1 MRSLRSL
8 AVGFGL
14 LILSPLSSWTEAP
27 PLRVDADDLSQEYA
41 QFRRAQVA
49 EVLYEL
55 KFSFD
60 NGATTFEGTARLHV
74 RLHHADAPLSIDLV
88 AETLDTVR
96 VNGVTVSDLVQR
108 TGSFDIPASHLRA
121 GKNDITI
128 QYTGAYSDTGQ
139 GLCHMVDPVDGKE
152 YFYTNLE
159 PYGAHRVF
167 PCFDQPDIK
176 ARFST
181 TVTTPNHWR
190 LIGNEPIVSGKPAGD
205 NSIRKI
211 GQTPLLSTYLFFVGG
226 GEYEAWFDNEGDT
239 PLAIYARASLAEQ
252 VDAEQLFRETKAGL
266 DYFNDYFQTPYP
278 FKKYDHVFAPEL
290 AAGAMENPGAVT
302 MNEYMIFRG
311 AATAED
317 HRSRNNTLLH
327 EMAHMW
333 FGDLV
338 TMVWWN
344 DLWLN
349 ESFATFSAYQAQAAM
364 GEADTVWRDFYDLKG
379 WAYYQDQLSTTHPIE
394 TEVPSA
400 QLATANF
407 DGITYAKGASA
418 LKQLAFFVG
427 EHAYQQGVATY
438 FKKHAWKNAT
448 RAQFIAEIAKASQ
461 QDLTEWTRAWLQTQ
475 GLATVSIQRDR
486 GLATLRQ
493 QALNTPHLGPH
504 RTRVGVF
511 SLDESGRLVQVGE
524 ETVAYGSDAVVL
536 PWLDATTSPDFIYP
550 NHEDMDY
557 NLFFLDEASFQT
569 ALRHLSRLE
578 NPFTRQ
584 MVWGTLFSMVRHQRL
599 SPTRLMETVLANAPR
614 EDDSDLLN
622 FIVGGSNM
630 SQLFYHFLTP
640 SQREHYASPLE
651 DVLWNGYESAAD
663 KRDARLVWQDAF
675 VRLASRVETRPRLET
690 LLERSGDDAERR
702 WRILNKLVVL
712 DTPDMEARIVAELE
726 RDPSALGQRYAL
738 ACRVARPH
746 LDTKESY
753 WEQLTDST
761 MPTSSFRSAAGGFQ
775 SALWPELSAPFADR
789 WLAHVRATDWESQPH
804 RIRTWFGSLFPMLT
818 TPESLEANRR
828 ALSNSTLSPRARR
841 AWQEALDRASQI
853 VAIRNPHGKNE
864 SN

>member
-41 QFRRAQVA
+41 TFRRAQVA
-49 EVLYEL
+49 EVFYEL
-55 KFSFD
+55 KFAFD
-60 NGATTFEGTARLHV
+60 KGATTFEGTARLHV

-108 TGSFDIPASHLRA
+108 TGSFDIPASYLRA

-190 LIGNEPIVSGKPAGD
+190 LIGNEPVVSGKPAGD

-211 GQTPLLSTYLFFVGG
+211 GQTPLLSTYLFFLGG

-239 PLAIYARASLAEQ
+239 PLAIYARASLAEH
-252 VDAEQLFRETKAGL
+252 VDSERLFAETKAGL
-266 DYFNDYFQTPYP
+266 DYFNRYFGTPYP
-278 FKKYDHVFAPEL
+278 FKKYDHIFAPEL
-290 AAGAMENPGAVT
+290 QPGAMENPGAVT

-311 AATAED
+311 PATAED
-317 HRSRNNTLLH
+317 YRSRNNTLLH

-349 ESFATFSAYQAQAAM
+349 ESFATFSSYQAQAAM
-364 GEADTVWRDFYDLKG
+364 GESDPVWRDFYGLKG

-394 TEVPSA
+394 TEVTSA

-427 EHAYQQGVATY
+427 DGAYQRGVARY
-438 FKKHAWKNAT
+438 FQQYAWQNAT
-448 RAQFIAEIAKASQ
+448 RAQFIAEIAEAADE
-461 QDLTEWTRAWLQTQ
+461 DLNEWTHAWLQTE
-475 GLATVSIQRDR
+475 GLATISIQRDEHGAR
-486 GLATLRQ
+486 LRQ
-493 QALNTPHLGPH
+493 QPHNTPRLAPH
-504 RTRVGVF
+504 RTRIGAF
-511 SLDESGRLVQVGE
+511 HLNESGKLVLTRE
-524 ETVAYGSDAVVL
+524 ETVSYHDSEVPL
-536 PWLDATTSPDFIYP
+536 PWLTTGTPPDFVYA
-550 NHEDMDY
+550 NYGDMDY
-557 NLFFLDEASFQT
+557 GLFFLDDHSFQT
-569 ALRHLSRLE
+569 ALTHLAQLE
-578 NPFTRQ
+578 SPFTRQ
-584 MVWGTLFSMVRHQRL
+584 MIWGTLFSMVRHQRL
-599 SPTRLMETVLANAPR
+599 APTQLMNTLLKNMPLENDV
-614 EDDSDLLN
+614 DLLGYLL
-622 FIVGGSNM
+622 GGSTL
-630 SQLFYHFLTP
+630 SQLNFNFLTP
-640 SQREHYASPLE
+640 EQRNRFAPDLE
-651 DVLWNGYESAAD
+651 NILWTGYESAPEHS
-663 KRDARLVWQDAF
+663 DAKLIWQDAF
-675 VRLASRVETRPRLET
+675 VRLASRPETGPRLES
-690 LLERSGDDAERR
+690 LLNRSEGDPQRR
-702 WRILNKLVVL
+702 WRILSKLTVL
-712 DTPDMEARIVAELE
+712 ATPDMEPRIVAELE
-726 RDPSALGQRYAL
+726 RDPSAMGQRYAL
-738 ACRVARPH
+738 SCRVAVP
-746 LDTKESY
+746 TIENKEAH
-753 WEQLTDST
+753 WGMLTD
-761 MPTSSFRSAAGGFQ
+761 PTVPVPSFRSAAGAFQ
-775 SALWPELSAPFADR
+775 SALWPELSEPFAER

-804 RIRTWFGSLFPMLT
+804 RIRTWFGSLFPPIT
-818 TPESLEANRR
+818 TPEALEAGRN
-828 ALSNSTLSPRARR
+828 ALESSDLSPRATR
-841 AWQEALDRASQI
+841 AWQEALDRAAQV
-853 VAIRNPHGKNE
+853 VAVRNQAAALE